1 MLPRDYMI
9 RAPSNPIT
17 QALVLIGA
25 AMLAIGAI
33 FIGAIILVLFL
44 GLAVIAGLVF
54 YMRLW
59 CLQRRAAQT
68 EASGPPKSQEYVE
81 AEYTVVRERP
91 ASDDRTQDPGS

>member
-1 MLPRDYMI
+1 M
-9 RAPSNPIT
+9 

-33 FIGAIILVLFL
+33 FIGAIVLFLFL

-59 CLQRRAAQT
+59 YLQRRAAQAV
-68 EASGPPKSQEYVE
+68 ASEPPSSQEYVE
-81 AEYTVVRERP
+81 AEYTVVQERP
-91 ASDDRTQDPGS
+91 ASDDRTRDPGN

>member
-1 MLPRDYMI
+1 M
-9 RAPSNPIT
+9 

-25 AMLAIGAI
+25 AMLAVGAI
-33 FIGAIILVLFL
+33 FIGAIVLLVFL

-68 EASGPPKSQEYVE
+68 VASAPPSSQEYVE
-81 AEYTVVRERP
+81 AEYPVVRERP
-91 ASDDRTQDPGS
+91 ASDDRTRDPGN